1 MKRNV
6 SPGTGLALLA
16 CAIMVHA
23 VIDRD
28 ASRADAGM
36 PAHARAPAAA
46 AWAAGPIE
54 PTIVWYGASTY
65 TDNYSFQRPIAIR
78 AWSDGR
84 VEYKRIDPLASG
96 GACGSGAGCSS
107 PWFQISSFT
116 EGAPA
121 QSDLNLDARVD
132 GADLGQLLNDWGDA
146 PRHDI
151 PPSDCPLALINP

>member
-84 VEYKRIDPLASG
+84 V
-96 GACGSGAGCSS
+96 
-107 PWFQISSFT
+107 T
-116 EGAPA
+116 EQGHLERP
-121 QSDLNLDARVD
+121 
-132 GADLGQLLNDWGDA
+132 QLLIEDSIPTHLCLATGDGPA
-146 PRHDI
+146 GWEAMRTTAMTRTWNVVI
-151 PPSDCPLALINP
+151 PLGSPY